1 MEVLS
6 NADQA
11 IIDPVKLHGYLLST
25 SHPIGRFKA
34 AFFARLGFA
43 STNWQALDR
52 ALREQH
58 LTQGARLVE
67 TTRHG
72 RKFEIRAILKGPNGQ
87 SAVVLSAWMIRTGDS
102 VPRFVTAYPGE
113 ER

>member
-6 NADQA
+6 NAV
-11 IIDPVKLHGYLLST
+11 PVKLHGYLLST

-34 AFFARLGFA
+34 AFFARLGYT
-43 STNWQALDR
+43 SINWQAFDR

-58 LTQGARLVE
+58 LTKAARLME

-72 RKFEIRAILKGPNGQ
+72 RKFEIRAILKGPSGQ
-87 SAVVLSAWMIRTGDS
+87 SAVVLSAWMIRTADS

>member
-1 MEVLS
+1 MRMLP

-34 AFFARLGFA
+34 AFFASLGYTA
-43 STNWQALDR
+43 TNWGALDR

-58 LTQGARLVE
+58 LTQPARLVE
-67 TTRHG
+67 TTRYG
-72 RKFEIRAILKGPNGQ
+72 RKFEIRYSEGTERAIGHRPERVDDPDRRQ
-87 SAVVLSAWMIRTGDS
+87 RPAIRDG
-102 VPRFVTAYPGE
+102 
-113 ER
+113 

>member
-1 MEVLS
+1 MLA

-11 IIDPVKLHGYLLST
+11 TIDPLKLQGYLLST
-25 SHPIGRFKA
+25 SHPIARFKA
-34 AFFARLGFA
+34 AFFARPGYT

-58 LTQGARLVE
+58 LTQPARLVE

-72 RKFEIRAILKGPNGQ
+72 RN
-87 SAVVLSAWMIRTGDS
+87 S
-102 VPRFVTAYPGE
+102 RFALF
-113 ER
+113 

>member
-34 AFFARLGFA
+34 AFFARLGYT
-43 STNWQALDR
+43 SINWQALDR

-58 LTQGARLVE
+58 PYEGRQTHGNDSARA
-67 TTRHG
+67 
-72 RKFEIRAILKGPNGQ
+72 EIR
-87 SAVVLSAWMIRTGDS
+87 DS
-102 VPRFVTAYPGE
+102 RYSEGTKRGIGRRPDSMDDPD
-113 ER
+113 

>member
-1 MEVLS
+1 MLP

-11 IIDPVKLHGYLLST
+11 IIDPLKLHGYLLAA

-34 AFFARLGFA
+34 AFFARLGYTA
-43 STNWQALDR
+43 NNWQALDR

-58 LTQGARLVE
+58 LTKAATLVE

-72 RKFEIRAILKGPNGQ
+72 RKFEIRAILKGPSGQ

-102 VPRFVTAYPGE
+102 VPRLVTAYPGE
-113 ER
+113 EQ